1 MGEKLGQHFLND
13 SAVVKKIITAADLT
27 PSDVV
32 IEVGPGK
39 GILTDALVM
48 SGARVIAIE
57 WDEQLADDLQ
67 KKYAGH
73 ENITIVHGDI
83 RRTHLL
89 PLLRQ
94 HNTTTY
100 KVIANLPYY
109 ITSSII
115 RLFLESDTP
124 PKEMVIMVQKEV
136 AERIVARPGQMSIL
150 AVSVHYYAHA
160 DILFTVPPHAFDPAP
175 DVESAV
181 LRIISDT
188 HRAPRDKE
196 SVKKFFRMVRAGFSA
211 RRKTLLNNIAN
222 AFHLDKTAVQE
233 KLRITSLTEKTRA
246 QELSVAQWEKLSRLF

>member
-1 MGEKLGQHFLND
+1 MSSLPMIY
-13 SAVVKKIITAADLT
+13 KKNT
-27 PSDVV
+27 PDMKISRSFTVTSV
-32 IEVGPGK
+32 AHISCRYC
-39 GILTDALVM
+39 A
-48 SGARVIAIE
+48 
-57 WDEQLADDLQ
+57 
-67 KKYAGH
+67 
-73 ENITIVHGDI
+73 NTIPRHI
-83 RRTHLL
+83 R
-89 PLLRQ
+89 LLRIFP
-94 HNTTTY
+94 TTSR
-100 KVIANLPYY
+100 PP
-109 ITSSII
+109 SSVSFWS
-115 RLFLESDTP
+115 RTRRRKRWSSWY
-124 PKEMVIMVQKEV
+124 KEV
-136 AERIVARPGQMSIL
+136 AERIVAWPRQMSIL